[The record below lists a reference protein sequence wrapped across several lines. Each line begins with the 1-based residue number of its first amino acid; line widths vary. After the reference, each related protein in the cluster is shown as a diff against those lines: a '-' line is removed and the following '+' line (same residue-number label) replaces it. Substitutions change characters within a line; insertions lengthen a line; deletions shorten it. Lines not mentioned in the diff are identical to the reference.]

1 MGYWLLVIGY
11 WFPNKDREE
20 EMFFRSRLQD
30 IYDFL
35 TLSSSLELVDA
46 LKRTK

>member
-1 MGYWLLVIGY
+1 MDY
-11 WFPNKDREE
+11 PNKDREE